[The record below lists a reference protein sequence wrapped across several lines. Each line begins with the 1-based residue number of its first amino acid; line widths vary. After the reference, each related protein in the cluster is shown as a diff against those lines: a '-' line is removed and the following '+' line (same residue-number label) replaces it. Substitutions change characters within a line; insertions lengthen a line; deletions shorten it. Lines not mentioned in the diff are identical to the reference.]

1 MPFFFCAAPKRRVNS
16 LFTGGKSSR
25 LGAHVVKMGDDAA
38 AVEQDSFLAE
48 VMAEEENPEEDADLK
63 AALNARKKKKSK
75 Q

>member
-1 MPFFFCAAPKRRVNS
+1 
-16 LFTGGKSSR
+16 
-25 LGAHVVKMGDDAA
+25 MGDDAA